1 MILTFSRVFAS
12 LFHPRLFT
20 SLAFV
25 EPYIGTGDYPGV
37 EKLLQLST
45 LKRDTWPSRAVAIEK
60 ARKVF
65 KRWDP
70 RVFELWA
77 KHGYRDLPA
86 TSTADSVTEQNGKD
100 TPTPPPVTLATT
112 KHQETLMYARLAPNN
127 DYAARGYDEPWY
139 PQTELVLSG
148 MKSQDWHLTCRAEA
162 SLSDKMVVYLRPSV
176 LYVSG
181 SRSDHCRNGRHKRL
195 AEKTGTAFGEGAR
208 MSRNRVQHIVIEKA
222 SHSLPQEEVGA
233 TAEAVATWMSQ
244 QLQEWQRKERESRSH
259 WAGQLQKSALPSEWI
274 SAVEYSRSRP
284 SKI

>member
-1 MILTFSRVFAS
+1 MTFSRVFAS

-20 SLAFV
+20 SLVFV
-25 EPYIGTGDYPGV
+25 EPYIGTGDYPDV

-45 LKRDTWPSRAVAIEK
+45 LKRDAWPSRAVAVEK

-70 RVFELWA
+70 RVFELWT
-77 KHGYRDLPA
+77 KYGYRDLPA
-86 TSTADSVTEQNGKD
+86 TSTADSVNEQNRND
-100 TPTPPPVTLATT
+100 TPPVTLATT

-127 DYAARGYDEPWY
+127 NHAAHGYDEPWF

-176 LYVSG
+176 LYASG
-181 SRSDHCRNGRHKRL
+181 SRSEHCRNRRHKRL
-195 AEKTGTAFGEGAR
+195 AEKTGTAFGDGAR

-244 QLQEWQRKERESRSH
+244 ELQQWQRKERESKSH
-259 WAGQLQKSALPSEWI
+259 WEGHLQKSALPSEWI
-274 SAVEYSRSRP
+274 SAVESSRSRP